1 MDEVG
6 VDMDHEGL
14 VGVVEHGSI
23 LIVELLS
30 ALHERHS
37 RLAGE
42 SGGRGED

>member
-6 VDMDHEGL
+6 VDVYHEGL

-30 ALHERHS
+30 AFHEGHRG
-37 RLAGE
+37 LAGE
-42 SGGRGED
+42 GGGRGED